1 VHLSLSLG
9 CSIWTGVWGC
19 QRTSST
25 NAISQ
30 RLAAACTVQ
39 AVHKCFVIRAGSTLR
54 YSQVPFPPVPRRLLF
69 PFSFV
74 PFQPSSRPLRS
85 PFSLRLRFARSPT
98 PTLRSCSNAAASKTA
113 ASSDAALQYWIDIQP
128 PRHPLPRQCF
138 PLRCGQICIMP
149 FCSGP
154 W

>member
-1 VHLSLSLG
+1 LISKYFPLFHSLTLLPLE
-9 CSIWTGVWGC
+9 SIF
-19 QRTSST
+19 R
-25 NAISQ
+25 NAVSQ

-54 YSQVPFPPVPRRLLF
+54 DSQVPFPPVPRRLLF

-85 PFSLRLRFARSPT
+85 PCSLRLRFARRPT

-113 ASSDAALQYWIDIQP
+113 ASSDAALQYWIEIQP